1 MCNDHAP
8 AAGPQLTRR
17 GLLVAAGAGAAAA
30 VVLGDGWRSRA
41 LAMAPPSNVPTYD
54 GLTSQ
59 SMAMHV
65 HSSFSEGVGSMEAQ
79 LTQAQLN
86 GINVLWW
93 TDHDQRMQQRG
104 YRNVVHFTS
113 LTAEKGDGVAWAWQK
128 RTSGSLASSS
138 GGIVAAGSPNDTIKT
153 GSLSVA
159 AKSKN
164 ANAATCGF
172 IANTAAANSNQRG
185 NLYGQVLTIDVL
197 PSVIGLTGY
206 LELLLSSSYHPA
218 RNGRPAG
225 QYSVSYRFGGRG
237 TPGTRTAQG
246 IAGVVNVPVTPGT
259 WNTVALTPCDDIA
272 ALWPDMDGRDFA
284 SFDITLRAVSN
295 GLAVKGGFDYLR
307 FARQY
312 TSGDVPLQ
320 TQGSISDGYA
330 ASFPG
335 VTARQGVEMSTFSPH
350 VNWFGGAVSLPDYTG
365 VTAAGY
371 SAFMAEQ
378 VGRVHEAGGLT
389 SYNHPYGTGG
399 GALGSAATQNA
410 KMTSMAKQ
418 LLGNQALG
426 CDILEV
432 GYKQRGGVDLAH
444 HVGLWDVLSRN
455 AMMLTGNATN
465 DDHTGQNW
473 AGLANNWTTSVWT
486 AGTAEADLLAA
497 LSAGRAWACSLRVP
511 LTLDLLVD
519 GECPMGSA
527 SVASVT
533 SRQLQVFATGV
544 PSGGNVNVL
553 QGAVD
558 YAGTAAAAPNTA
570 TVASYPSTAFATG
583 SVSLDVDTT
592 TACFV
597 RASVTDATG
606 AVVGLSNPVWLLD
619 QAPPSGIP
627 APRAR

>member
-8 AAGPQLTRR
+8 VAGPQLTRR

-30 VVLGDGWRSRA
+30 VVLGEGWQTRA
-41 LAMAPPSNVPTYD
+41 RAVAPPSNVPTFD

-79 LTQAQLN
+79 LAQAQLN
-86 GINVLWW
+86 GVNVLWW

-113 LTAEKGDGVAWAWQK
+113 LTAERTDGVAWAWQK
-128 RTSGSLASSS
+128 RTSGPLASSS
-138 GGIVAAGSPNDTIKT
+138 GGIVAAGSPNDPIKT

-164 ANAATCGF
+164 ATAATCGF
-172 IANTAAANSNQRG
+172 IANAGAANTNQRG
-185 NLYGQVLTIDVL
+185 NLYGQVLTLDVL
-197 PSVIGLTGY
+197 PSVIGASGY

-218 RNGRPAG
+218 RPGRPAG
-225 QYSVSYRFGGRG
+225 KYSVSYRFGGRG
-237 TPGTRTAQG
+237 APGTRTAQG
-246 IAGVVNVPVTPGT
+246 IAGVVNVAVTPGA
-259 WNTVALTPCDDIA
+259 WNTVALSPCDDIA
-272 ALWPDMDGRDFA
+272 ALWPDMDGRDFT

-320 TQGSISDGYA
+320 TQESISAGYA

-365 VTAAGY
+365 VTSGNY

-378 VGRVHEAGGLT
+378 VGRVHDAGGLT

-399 GALGSAATQNA
+399 GALLSAANQNS

-418 LLGNQALG
+418 LLGNRALG

-455 AMMLTGNATN
+455 AFMLTGNGTN
-465 DDHTGQNW
+465 DDHDGQNW
-473 AGLANNWTTSVWT
+473 SGAANNWTTSVWT
-486 AGTAEADLLAA
+486 SGTSEADLLQA

-527 SVASVT
+527 SVSSVA
-533 SRQLQVFATGV
+533 SRQLQVFATGM
-544 PSGGNVNVL
+544 PNGGKLTVL
-553 QGAVD
+553 RGVVD
-558 YAGTAAAAPNTA
+558 YAGASSAVPNTT
-570 TVASYPSTAFATG
+570 TVASYPSSALVAG
-583 SVSLDVDTT
+583 SVTLAVDTT

-597 RASVTDATG
+597 RAAVTDASG

>member
-1 MCNDHAP
+1 
-8 AAGPQLTRR
+8 
-17 GLLVAAGAGAAAA
+17 
-30 VVLGDGWRSRA
+30 
-41 LAMAPPSNVPTYD
+41 
-54 GLTSQ
+54 
-59 SMAMHV
+59 
-65 HSSFSEGVGSMEAQ
+65 
-79 LTQAQLN
+79 
-86 GINVLWW
+86 VLWW

-113 LTAEKGDGVAWAWQK
+113 LTAERTDGAAWAWQK

-138 GGIVAAGSPNDTIKT
+138 GGIVAAGSPNDPVKT

-164 ANAATCGF
+164 TNTATCGF
-172 IANTAAANSNQRG
+172 IANANGANTNQRG

-197 PSVIGLTGY
+197 PSTIGLGGY

-225 QYSVSYRFGGRG
+225 KYSVSYRFGGRG

-246 IAGVVNVPVTPGT
+246 IAGVVNVAVTPGT
-259 WNTVALTPCDDIA
+259 WNTVTLTPCDDIA
-272 ALWPDMDGRDFA
+272 ALWPDMDGRDFS
-284 SFDITLRAVSN
+284 SFDITLRAASN

-320 TQGSISDGYA
+320 TQESISDGYA
-330 ASFPG
+330 SRFPS
-335 VTARQGVEMSTFSPH
+335 VTPRQGVEMSTFSPH

-365 VTAAGY
+365 VTAANY

-399 GALGSAATQNA
+399 GALGSAATQNS

-418 LLGNQALG
+418 LLGNRALG

-444 HVGLWDVLSRN
+444 HVGLWDVMSRN
-455 AMMLTGNATN
+455 ALMLTGNGTN
-465 DDHTGQNW
+465 DDHDGQNW
-473 AGLANNWTTSVWT
+473 AGSANNWTTSVWT
-486 AGTAEADLLAA
+486 GGTDEADLLQA
-497 LSAGRAWACSLRVP
+497 LSAGRAWTCSLRVP

-527 SVASVT
+527 SVATVPT
-533 SRQLQVFATGV
+533 RQLQVFATGV
-544 PSGGNVNVL
+544 PANGKLTVL
-553 QGAVD
+553 RGVVD
-558 YAGTAAAAPNTA
+558 YAGAAAAAPNT
-570 TVASYPSTAFATG
+570 TTIASYPSSALAVG
-583 SVSLDVDTT
+583 SVSLRVDTT
-592 TACFV
+592 TSCFV
-597 RASVTDATG
+597 RAAVTDATG
-606 AVVGLSNPVWLLD
+606 AVVGLSNPVWLLTE
-619 QAPPSGIP
+619 APAAGIP
-627 APRAR
+627 AARAR